1 MNCFHVLARAGLA
14 SLVLAS
20 CSPAPPAQTAAT
32 DLNPATGGKQ
42 AHSVDL
48 TQGLGFFTARF
59 YKALATKAGPN
70 ENLFVSPLSL
80 SQGLGLAWLGA
91 RGQTADEMRSLLGW
105 HNAAN
110 PAVLTARYN
119 AFLLATGDPQ
129 VEIRIANALWLAK
142 TLPVRPEYLSAAK
155 AAYDAAPASVDFA
168 NAPVA
173 AADRING
180 WVSNHTRGRIPVIVS
195 ADNFDGATAA
205 VLTNAVYLKA
215 DWQAAFEKSAQ
226 ATFITGNGTRKPI
239 DLMERVAAMQY
250 RETAE
255 GQAVALPY
263 GQSGRYVMEVFLPRE
278 AATLGRWERK
288 LHGLSFFDGEEG
300 SDGRFD
306 LSTAKRQTIL
316 LRLPRF
322 EARFNGSVNQA
333 LIEAGMP
340 CAFKAECASFA
351 GIAPLPMK
359 IDDVAHATFLR
370 VDEEGTEAA
379 AATAIRMVATGIMIV
394 PDNIPRMIVDR
405 PFLLTIRDRASG
417 ALIFFGRIADPTA
430 AKPRGTL

>member
-263 GQSGRYVMEVFLPRE
+263 GQSGRYVMEVFLPRD

-379 AATAIRMVATGIMIV
+379 AATAIRMVATGMIV